1 MRHLTLGLAA
11 GIALTVSGVAVAAPL
26 PNLAASANGTLQT
39 FRPDGTPVATLPAT
53 SWWSMGD
60 TRVAIDA
67 GTGANDK
74 VAVRD
79 ARTGRPRYTISNAF
93 RPIVLSAGEVAFWPG
108 RNGVRD
114 PLLDSLWIRRA
125 DGSIRK
131 LLQLP
136 GGEDTLLSSG
146 FDGTGRRAVLAN
158 GNDVDLFQYDVW
170 LRDRKTATTR
180 RLTNDHKSRW
190 PSLRSDG
197 AVVAYSRE
205 RGVCAD
211 GVRAADIVLLTL
223 STGTRRTLTRGSCS
237 RTYPQPVFLTNGS
250 IVSYRGRRI
259 GGAWTFDLVRVMIAT
274 GVRTAIPRSS
284 SGTFS
289 VSQRQRLVAFD
300 RAAGGVEV
308 VDRNLATVKMLPTA
322 SRPALVGDLRN

>member
-53 SWWSMGD
+53 SWWSIGD

-79 ARTGRPRYTISNAF
+79 ARTGLARYTISNAF
-93 RPIVLSAGEVAFWPG
+93 RPIVLPAGEVAFWPG

-158 GNDVDLFQYDVW
+158 LV
-170 LRDRKTATTR
+170 RKILVAHLARSAER
-180 RLTNDHKSRW
+180 RRALH
-190 PSLRSDG
+190 
-197 AVVAYSRE
+197 AVLQLAHVAR
-205 RGVCAD
+205 
-211 GVRAADIVLLTL
+211 
-223 STGTRRTLTRGSCS
+223 
-237 RTYPQPVFLTNGS
+237 P
-250 IVSYRGRRI
+250 RI
-259 GGAWTFDLVRVMIAT
+259 GDELRH
-274 GVRTAIPRSS
+274 RRR
-284 SGTFS
+284 
-289 VSQRQRLVAFD
+289 RQDERC
-300 RAAGGVEV
+300 
-308 VDRNLATVKMLPTA
+308 
-322 SRPALVGDLRN
+322 